1 MLMGKFIVRTYVV
14 AKIPKYI
21 ALIKYYLIMHCII
34 SLSTLNSKVENRV
47 DFIMTFI
54 TKEMVKCSQTES
66 EEIRYTKSDKK
77 HRPKKKTRKELK
89 PITHISLPGTL
100 GVTTPTLKAT
110 PALVSSPRLVLH
122 LRHVGHALVQEGGFL
137 LALEDNEV
145 HLGAVD
151 L

>member
-1 MLMGKFIVRTYVV
+1 MGKFIVRTYVV

-66 EEIRYTKSDKK
+66 EEIRYTKSDKNIG
-77 HRPKKKTRKELK
+77 RKRKREK
-89 PITHISLPGTL
+89 S
-100 GVTTPTLKAT
+100 
-110 PALVSSPRLVLH
+110 
-122 LRHVGHALVQEGGFL
+122 
-137 LALEDNEV
+137 
-145 HLGAVD
+145 
-151 L
+151 